1 MTNDILDLVTQIVAR
16 DVSTGVEMARSIGHK
31 MPKNFT
37 IGVRIAGVTPGKNGE
52 VTRVRIRLDDVFYDS
67 ILTVP
72 FMDGRMSLGKVDMM
86 WREAM
91 QVLRGDALTL
101 AHVWL
106 DRHPDQALS
115 KKDANNALN
124 KLKKLVVDDQ
134 TGEAWQRECEIGID
148 RRSLYRWLAKI
159 HKIEKFR

>member
-16 DVSTGVEMARSIGHK
+16 DVSTGVEIWRSIGHK
-31 MPKNFT
+31 MPKNFS

-72 FMDGRMSLGKVDMM
+72 FMDGRMSMDKVDVM

-91 QVLRGDALTL
+91 GILRSDALTL

-115 KKDANNALN
+115 AKDAGAALH
-124 KLKKLVVDDQ
+124 KLKKLLVDDQ
-134 TGEAWQRECEIGID
+134 TGEAWQAECAKRAQKLTYSKIT
-148 RRSLYRWLAKI
+148 RSNA
-159 HKIEKFR
+159 